1 MPRHA
6 AVTIASRRYLALA
19 RATATSFR
27 RHNPGIPFFLLLADR
42 DDGEPIVD
50 DDSLSVIRLGE
61 LGLEDLELFAFGCT
75 ELEFSYALTPFAIR
89 HLLSRGFDGV
99 LFLKQ
104 ETLVLD
110 EIGSTLAGLERHT
123 ALVTPHFLEPPRRAD
138 ALQWEINVLRA
149 GVFNGGVVAFARCA
163 PADAFLRWWG
173 AKTRE
178 ACVLAV
184 EDGIHYEQRWLDFLP
199 SFMPGY
205 GVVRDPG
212 VNVGHWNLREREVRV
227 SGERVTAKG
236 LPCRIF
242 RFSGYDPDVPEA
254 VTKYDTNSR
263 VGDMGDAEAVFARYR
278 ALLIASGHE
287 QARRQVYGFAA
298 FDDGREIPPAAR
310 VILRRLGVRARRF
323 GNPFETRSPASFHR
337 WLLDRQ
343 KAGAV

>member
-42 DDGEPIVD
+42 DDGEPVD
-50 DDSLSVIRLGE
+50 DDTLSVIRLGE
-61 LGLEDLELFAFGCT
+61 LGLADLDLFAFGCA

-89 HLLSRGFDGV
+89 HLLARGFDGV

-110 EIGSTLAGLERHT
+110 EVGSMLDGLEQHT
-123 ALVTPHFLEPPRRAD
+123 ALLTPHFLEPPRRAD

-149 GVFNGGVVAFARCA
+149 GVFNGGVVAFARCPVA
-163 PADAFLRWWG
+163 ERFLAWWG
-173 AKTRE
+173 VKTRE

-205 GVVRDPG
+205 GIVRDPG
-212 VNVGHWNLREREVRV
+212 VNVGHWNLRERAIRV
-227 SGERVTAKG
+227 SGDRVTAQG
-236 LPCRIF
+236 GPCRIF
-242 RFSGYDPDVPEA
+242 RFSGYDPDVPEL
-254 VTKYDTNSR
+254 VTRYDTRSR
-263 VGDMGDAEAVFARYR
+263 VADMGDAAVVFERYR
-278 ALLIASGHE
+278 SLLIASGHE
-287 QARRQVYGFAA
+287 QSRRQRYGFAT
-298 FDDGREIPPAAR
+298 FDDGSEIPPAAR
-310 VILRRLGVRARRF
+310 TILRRLGERARRF
-323 GNPFETRSPASFHR
+323 GNPFETRKPSGFR
-337 WLLDRQ
+337 DWLLRRQ
-343 KAGAV
+343 TEGTA